1 MEDIVLFFLLHSTIR
16 ESCHSSRT
24 LNLLSAAV
32 SCRLSADCGS
42 LLQPVRLQNHL
53 PFSLDPDVPFIHH
66 HQYPESISSFTTHSF
81 TASSSTMTS
90 RWSLTTLRTLTSSYC
105 ARDSSSLGL
114 PFSTKA
120 VQVLVQ
126 NQFFVFQH
134 PVASTLAGLQQR
146 TTVVRGWGQTTNDQ
160 TIWYQP
166 RTSTLWLK
174 RASEVS
180 PD

>member
-105 ARDSSSLGL
+105 ARDGSGAGSEPVLCVSTPSGINTCWS
-114 PFSTKA
+114 STKNHCGQGLGA
-120 VQVLVQ
+120 NDKRSNDLVPAQ
-126 NQFFVFQH
+126 NQH
-134 PVASTLAGLQQR
+134 TLVEKG
-146 TTVVRGWGQTTNDQ
+146 
-160 TIWYQP
+160 
-166 RTSTLWLK
+166 
-174 RASEVS
+174 
-180 PD
+180 